1 MDPSSQGA
9 GTSQKWQRFPPFFS
23 SAVPYLP
30 ANKGPALIYCR
41 IAIPGSFKKKKR
53 KKKALTLKKL
63 VCQASRSCV
72 WIYKSH
78 NCLDLNYPAS
88 PHHSPYGPHPTPLSF
103 LLHRPPPQLPG
114 GLTAASFSISKRNSH
129 PSHKTRRFQGDPG
142 REQEHKRT
150 ICPRVIWEATQTA
163 AWREEK
169 DALASAGA

>member
-103 LLHRPPPQLPG
+103 LLHRPPPP
-114 GLTAASFSISKRNSH
+114 ASRWSNCSFLFH
-129 PSHKTRRFQGDPG
+129 FQEKQPPQPQDKKVPG
-142 REQEHKRT
+142 RPRERT
-150 ICPRVIWEATQTA
+150 
-163 AWREEK
+163 
-169 DALASAGA
+169 GA